1 MNKSILLLFT
11 LLLSFSFLAQ
21 NTVDKDN
28 SLEGQFVDVIDKSN
42 RFEDYKVIKIF
53 KLAALR
59 KNILDS
65 VTALEDQIAASQK
78 TIDDQQVKIG
88 GLEKTLQDTN
98 ENLSLSKEKEDGITF
113 FGTIVK
119 KSTYNSIMW
128 FIIAALLLGLGYFI
142 FRFKNSNAI
151 TKEAN
156 SKLAETETEFETHRS
171 KKLEE
176 IQQIRRKL
184 QDEINKNRKTI

>member
-65 VTALEDQIAASQK
+65 VAALEDKIEASQT

-88 GLEKTLQDTN
+88 SLEMTLLDTN

>member
-1 MNKSILLLFT
+1 MKKSIPLLFT

-21 NTVDKDN
+21 NSVDKDN

-88 GLEKTLQDTN
+88 GLEKSLQDTN
-98 ENLSLSKEKEDGITF
+98 ENLTLSKEKEDGITF
-113 FGTIVK
+113 FGAIVK

-142 FRFKNSNAI
+142 FKFKNSNTI

-156 SKLAETETEFETHRS
+156 SKLAETEIEFETHRS

-184 QDEINKNRKTI
+184 QDEINKNRKTT